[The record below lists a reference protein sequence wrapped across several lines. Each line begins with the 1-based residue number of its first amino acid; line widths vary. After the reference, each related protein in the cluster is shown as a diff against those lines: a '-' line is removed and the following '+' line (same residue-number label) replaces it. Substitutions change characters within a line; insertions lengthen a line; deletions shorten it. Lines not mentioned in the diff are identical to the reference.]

1 MDELSRSYNR
11 MNLHEILKEER
22 PISPRDCLI
31 ELIHQVEESNL
42 RQAMTIEMK
51 RVIADHE
58 RLVTML
64 QQRSETI
71 EQENEQ
77 LKSSMSEHQRRY
89 EKAVREMQFFKKKYD
104 RAMEGK
110 QQQEYPD
117 LSKPNTP
124 NTATTPPASYL
135 PPDGN
140 PQIAAIPMVENGYS
154 YETYEFVKQK
164 SLPPPSRSS
173 YWSTSAQ
180 HHSNHHQR
188 QSSGAHSV
196 YSVSTA
202 DTQSVC
208 SQRLME
214 SGFEKKSWHF
224 LRRDP
229 SMASSY
235 STPSTTS
242 TPSMISSGS
251 SVHSVPMTPVR
262 STTATNGYTGSSLI
276 QQRRTDP
283 LIFGGSDGLWETISK
298 SKGSDV
304 TVEKIISNFLRRG
317 GSPNTAKQSSSAQAV
332 KYGYGMIHA
341 LIVTKAP
348 GSLDLLLQQGA
359 NPNAMTLSQVEEDKV
374 SPCYLAAS
382 VGWLPGLTKLVQAGG
397 DLVSARGEGS
407 KNKTCLHVAAEHCH
421 AAVVEYIVGVT
432 QGAINLALDS
442 QGATVLHY
450 ACASGHTDLVSF
462 LVRSCQIP
470 VNQSDSRQEMPL
482 HWAARHGRLEV
493 VTLLVERFG
502 CDVNSYVPRKV
513 GTPLDFAK
521 AGSHKRLVDYL
532 KGVGALSA
540 KKMDKRREEDLAK
553 QVPGHLESTLSKNGF
568 FFDDF

>member
-11 MNLHEILKEER
+11 MNLHEILKDER
-22 PISPRDCLI
+22 PMSPRDCLI
-31 ELIHQVEESNL
+31 ELIHQVDEPNL

-51 RVIADHE
+51 RVLADHE

-64 QQRSETI
+64 QQRSETV

-77 LKSSMSEHQRRY
+77 LKTAISEHQRRY

-104 RAMEGK
+104 RAVDA
-110 QQQEYPD
+110 D
-117 LSKPNTP
+117 LPKS
-124 NTATTPPASYL
+124 ATTPTTPNYL
-135 PPDGN
+135 PAEN
-140 PQIAAIPMVENGYS
+140 PQIAPISVVENGYP
-154 YETYEFVKQK
+154 YESYEFVKQK
-164 SLPPPSRSS
+164 SLPAPARSA
-173 YWSTSAQ
+173 YWPGQEAHHHHHHIQ
-180 HHSNHHQR
+180 HHHQR
-188 QSSGAHSV
+188 QSSGATSV
-196 YSVSTA
+196 YSMSTDA
-202 DTQSVC
+202 QSVC
-208 SQRLME
+208 SQRMTE
-214 SGFEKKSWHF
+214 ASFEKKSWHF

-235 STPSTTS
+235 STPSTSS
-242 TPSMISSGS
+242 TPSIVSSGS

-262 STTATNGYTGSSLI
+262 STTATNGYTGSTLI
-276 QQRRTDP
+276 QQRRSDP

-304 TVEKIISNFLRRG
+304 TVEKIIRG

-359 NPNAMTLSQVEEDKV
+359 NPNAMTLSQIDEDKV

-382 VGWLPGLTKLVQAGG
+382 VGWLPGLQKLVQAGG
-397 DLVSARGEGS
+397 DLVSARGDGP
-407 KNKTCLHVAAEHCH
+407 KNKTALHAAAEHCH

-432 QGAINLALDS
+432 QGAINMALDS

-462 LVRSCQIP
+462 FIRSCQIP
-470 VNQSDSRQEMPL
+470 VNQSDSRQELPL

-493 VTLLVERFG
+493 VTLLIERFG

-513 GTPLDFAK
+513 GTPLDLAK
-521 AGSHKRLVDYL
+521 TGSHKRLVDYL
-532 KGVGALSA
+532 KGLGALSA

-553 QVPGHLESTLSKNGF
+553 QVPGHLESTLCRNGF